1 MSQIWPYLAFLAC
14 PLSMGG
20 MMWVMMRGPRHRASP
35 ADEARIQAL
44 ERQLHELRQLREGEP
59 ASEPEALVGSR

>member
-1 MSQIWPYLAFLAC
+1 MSQIWPYLVFLAC
-14 PLSMGG
+14 PVSMGA
-20 MMWVMMRGPRHRASP
+20 MMWMMMRGSGHRAMP

-44 ERQLHELRQLREGEP
+44 ESQLRELRQLREDEQ